1 MYSWQGVGQGCSLS
15 YMLYLTCDEV
25 PVMIRQATDNL
36 ETGISVDG
44 CIINIIRYADD
55 KGSSG

>member
-1 MYSWQGVGQGCSLS
+1 
-15 YMLYLTCDEV
+15 MLYLTCDEV